1 MGFFKGIQYAVRGLA
16 MGLTTPFL
24 LLLGMARFVV
34 LLVITIALAGLV
46 FYYQD
51 AILAFIWEAPDQGFM
66 LFLWE
71 LVSWL
76 LSILLALVSV
86 IVSYF
91 FSQIIFG
98 LFVMDYMSR
107 VTERI
112 RTGAEASPE
121 DQGMI
126 RLFFYLIRQEIPRAL
141 IPVALS
147 LLIMTAGFLTPFGPL
162 IAVLSSLTAAAFLAW
177 DNTDLVYARR
187 MFSFQQRFGFFKK
200 NLLFHIGF
208 GLFFLIP
215 WVNILFFSFA
225 PVGATL
231 YCLENEV

>member
-16 MGLTTPFL
+16 MGLTTPLL

-34 LLVITIALAGLV
+34 LLVITIALTGLV

-51 AILAFIWEAPDQGFM
+51 AILAFVWEAPDQGFM

-91 FSQIIFG
+91 FSQVIFG

-112 RTGAEASPE
+112 RTGREDSPD

-147 LLIMTAGFLTPFGPL
+147 LLIMAAGFLTPFGPL

-187 MFSFQQRFGFFKK
+187 MFSFQQRIGFFKK

-231 YCLENEV
+231 YCIENEG

>member
-1 MGFFKGIQYAVRGLA
+1 MGFFKGIQYAVKGLA
-16 MGLTTPFL
+16 MGMTTPL
-24 LLLGMARFVV
+24 LLMLGMARFVV

-51 AILAFIWEAPDQGFM
+51 AILALMWEAPEQGFM

-86 IVSYF
+86 IVSYL
-91 FSQIIFG
+91 FSQLIFG

-112 RTGAEASPE
+112 RTGREESPD

-141 IPVALS
+141 IPVVLS
-147 LLIMTAGFLTPFGPL
+147 LLIMAAGFLTPFGPL

-177 DNTDLVYARR
+177 DHTDLVYARR
-187 MFSFQQRFGFFKK
+187 MFTFQQRFGFFKK

-231 YCLENEV
+231 YCIEKED

>member
-1 MGFFKGIQYAVRGLA
+1 MGFFKGIQYAVKGLA
-16 MGLTTPFL
+16 MGITTPLL

-34 LLVITIALAGLV
+34 LLIVTIALAGLV

-51 AILAFIWEAPDQGFM
+51 AILAFMWEAPEQGFM

-71 LVSWL
+71 LVSWI

-147 LLIMTAGFLTPFGPL
+147 LLIMAAGFLTPFGPL

-187 MFSFQQRFGFFKK
+187 MFTFQQRFGFFKK

-231 YCLENEV
+231 YCIDKEG